1 MGNTRIVRHALFT
14 YRDEQGLERTALR
27 GQTVELTDA
36 ELERAERLEAVA
48 AEDDTDVLAA
58 SPVVAPLTPDEVL
71 AAGAQADDAGS
82 DEQVGETTET
92 VTDPA
97 GESGGATAKPAA
109 RRSRSSG

>member
-1 MGNTRIVRHALFT
+1 MANSRIVRHALFT

-27 GQTVELTDA
+27 GQTVELTDD

-92 VTDPA
+92 VTDPTVD
-97 GESGGATAKPAA
+97 GGTAKPST

>member
-1 MGNTRIVRHALFT
+1 MANSRIVRHALFT

-27 GQTVELTDA
+27 GQTVELTDE

-48 AEDDTDVLAA
+48 PEDDTDVLAV

-82 DEQVGETTET
+82 AEQVGETTET

-97 GESGGATAKPAA
+97 DEGAATAKPST
-109 RRSRSSG
+109 RRSRSSS